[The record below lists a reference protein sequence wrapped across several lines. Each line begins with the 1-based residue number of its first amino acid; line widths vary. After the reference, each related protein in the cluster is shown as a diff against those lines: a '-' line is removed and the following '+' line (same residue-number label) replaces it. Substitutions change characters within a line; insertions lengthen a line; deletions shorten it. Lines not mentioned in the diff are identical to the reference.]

1 MTATLER
8 RRSTTPAGSND
19 LPLRDGRHRYSLA
32 RAIRDAA
39 DHEGRLT
46 GGLEF
51 EISREL
57 ERRTG
62 RAPQG
67 FFCPWNAP
75 VEHRNLGFG
84 GSAGYSGLAAAQA
97 TVPDVLIDV
106 LRAKLALDRLGAQI
120 KDWTPGTPSGLGVM
134 LPTKAS
140 AATVSWVSD
149 GSSAASESN
158 MTVTQAA
165 MQPHTCTA
173 YTDVTRRMMTLGGP
187 SFEKHVIDDLV
198 TGLKIGIDAAA
209 INGVGANGTLLGLF
223 QNSNIPQFVPAS
235 DSGDGGVPVWAD
247 LVALEETVG
256 TAGGDAPADARI
268 GFLTSPAGRKR
279 FRQVAELASGTA
291 TPAWKAHTCR
301 NPETGEWETLETC
314 MGYAAIATY
323 NVPQNLTRGESG
335 TGLTTALLGNFHD
348 LVVNLFTGFD
358 VLVNPYL
365 QSVSG
370 IVRISAFV
378 DVDAIVLHAGSF
390 AILNAIS

>member
-1 MTATLER
+1 MTSLFGMAGTVTLWPAPSVTR
-8 RRSTTPAGSND
+8 RTMKG
-19 LPLRDGRHRYSLA
+19 
-32 RAIRDAA
+32 
-39 DHEGRLT
+39 LT

-165 MQPHTCTA
+165 MAPHTCTA
-173 YTDVTRRMMTLGGP
+173 YTDVTRRMMSLGGP

-235 DSGDGGVPVWAD
+235 DSGDGGRRSGLIWSRWRKPS
-247 LVALEETVG
+247 
-256 TAGGDAPADARI
+256 APR
-268 GFLTSPAGRKR
+268 
-279 FRQVAELASGTA
+279 AEMHR
-291 TPAWKAHTCR
+291 P
-301 NPETGEWETLETC
+301 
-314 MGYAAIATY
+314 M
-323 NVPQNLTRGESG
+323 RGS
-335 TGLTTALLGNFHD
+335 D
-348 LVVNLFTGFD
+348 
-358 VLVNPYL
+358 
-365 QSVSG
+365 S
-370 IVRISAFV
+370 
-378 DVDAIVLHAGSF
+378 
-390 AILNAIS
+390 